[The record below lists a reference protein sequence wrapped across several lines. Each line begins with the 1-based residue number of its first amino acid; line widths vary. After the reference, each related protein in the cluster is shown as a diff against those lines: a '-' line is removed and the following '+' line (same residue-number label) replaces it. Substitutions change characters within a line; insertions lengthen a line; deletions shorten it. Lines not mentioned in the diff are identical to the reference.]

1 MFALWRKGTVIAD
14 GLKIVGSVTAEG
26 LVEVNGH
33 VDGDL
38 YCTSLVV
45 SQKAFIHGG
54 IQAKRV
60 VVNGKVEGPIRGGEV
75 ILKSRAIVVGDIQTE
90 SLAVERGAY
99 FEGRSVRAT
108 GSNAPEAVGTDPGT
122 ELTSDARDAALAVT
136 GLPPAGRLIPVPPN
150 RERAAPLLLGD
161 EAAPK
166 RKVSHAQ

>member
-1 MFALWRKGTVIAD
+1 MVMW
-14 GLKIVGSVTAEG
+14 TA
-26 LVEVNGH
+26 H
-33 VDGDL
+33 
-38 YCTSLVV
+38 CISLVV

-108 GSNAPEAVGTDPGT
+108 GANVPQAVGTDPGD
-122 ELTSDARDAALAVT
+122 EMTSDARDAAFAVT
-136 GLPPAGRLIPVPPN
+136 GPAGRLIPVPPN

-166 RKVSHAQ
+166 RKISHAQ

>member
-108 GSNAPEAVGTDPGT
+108 GSNVPQAVGTDGN
-122 ELTSDARDAALAVT
+122 EMTSDARDAAFAVT
-136 GLPPAGRLIPVPPN
+136 GPAGRLIPVPPN
-150 RERAAPLLLGD
+150 RERADPLLLGD
-161 EAAPK
+161 EVAPK
-166 RKVSHAQ
+166 RMVSHAQ